1 MFIDPQM
8 GRRARPKDDIP
19 WGVVALV
26 LAIATILILLIGC
39 QMPLRT

>member
-1 MFIDPQM
+1 MFIDPEM
-8 GRRARPKDDIP
+8 GRRSRPTDDIP

-39 QMPLRT
+39 QMPLR